1 MKRHKRDK
9 EDRAFVKGYQNG
21 LSGKSKDLNP
31 YVDNTIRQSWL
42 SGWRQ
47 GREDNWSGYIG
58 VANVGRSAY

>member
-9 EDRAFVKGYQNG
+9 GDRAFVKGYQIG

-31 YVDNTIRQSWL
+31 YGDNTIRQSWL

-47 GREDNWSGYIG
+47 GREDNWNGYIG